1 MIISTDFLFTN
12 FYKPDRMRLVC
23 LADTHNLHH
32 EVPIPDGDVLIHAG
46 DFTDAGTRNET
57 NNFLRW
63 MDSQPHKHKIIVPGN
78 HDFFFE
84 KQEQIATIPESI
96 TLLIDKGIE
105 IEGKKFWGSP
115 VTPGS
120 GNWAFK
126 RDFGAEI
133 ARNWSLIPQDTDVL
147 ITHTPPYGIMDQI
160 ESGLRLGCEE
170 LAKILKIV
178 EPELHLFGHIHY
190 SSGFLKRQKTQF
202 HNLAIMDERHRIM
215 HLPTII
221 NL

>member
-1 MIISTDFLFTN
+1 
-12 FYKPDRMRLVC
+12 MRLVC

-32 EVPIPDGDVLIHAG
+32 EIPIPDGDVLIHAG

-63 MDSQPHKHKIIVPGN
+63 IARLPHPHKLIVPGN

-84 KQEQIATIPESI
+84 KNDQIATIPPSV
-96 TLLIDKGIE
+96 TLLINEGVE
-105 IEGKKFWGSP
+105 IDGKLFWGSP

-120 GNWAFK
+120 GNWAFNK
-126 RDFGAEI
+126 DFGKEI
-133 ARNWSLIPQDTDVL
+133 AQTWKQIPKHTDVL

-160 ESGLRLGCEE
+160 ENGLRLGCEE
-170 LAKILKIV
+170 LLKVLKVV
-178 EPELHLFGHIHY
+178 EPKLHLFGHVHY
-190 SSGFLKRQKTQF
+190 SSGFLRRQNTDF

-221 NL
+221 DL